1 MSQRSGVVCPLIVL
15 VACAALACKQS
26 PEEKRAAA
34 AEEARLKAKLTD
46 YIGKLAAVTKAVE
59 AVDKASFKDK
69 PCDGAALEA
78 AAPAGKKGALSLR
91 SAYLPWMKRFGAP
104 KTEWKA
110 NAGDWK
116 FITDSTFA
124 GHFEKHPDDRDSY
137 AAKDTGKRIEET
149 FEPERYLVV
158 VAPDD
163 ESKNALPVWH
173 DEGPFDS
180 GDFQGWMFV
189 VDTTDASIA
198 CQKRLEIESSEEIEY
213 RTGGRKLGRLT
224 NQNPKTVLQDDF
236 EDNLED
242 AIQKALKPVG
252 LSTSMGRILK

>member
-1 MSQRSGVVCPLIVL
+1 MSQPSSVYSLIAVL
-15 VACAALACKQS
+15 ACAVLACKQS

-34 AEEARLKAKLTD
+34 AEEARLKVKVTD
-46 YIGKLAAVTKAVE
+46 YIGKLAAVAKAVE

-69 PCDGAALEA
+69 ACDGAALQA
-78 AAPAGKKGALSLR
+78 AAPAAKKGSLSLR
-91 SAYLPWMKRFGAP
+91 SVYLPWMKRFGAA
-104 KTEWKA
+104 KAEWKP

-116 FITDSTFA
+116 FVTDSTFA
-124 GHFEKHPDDRDSY
+124 GHFEKHPDDRDGY
-137 AAKDTGKRIEET
+137 AVKDTGKRIEET
-149 FEPERYLVV
+149 FEPERYLVI
-158 VAPDD
+158 VAPED
-163 ESKNALPVWH
+163 ESKNVLPVWH
-173 DEGPFDS
+173 DTGPFDS
-180 GDFQGWMFV
+180 GDFRGWMFV

-198 CQKRLEIESSEEIEY
+198 CQKRLEIESSDEIEY

-252 LSTSMGRILK
+252 FSTGMGRILK